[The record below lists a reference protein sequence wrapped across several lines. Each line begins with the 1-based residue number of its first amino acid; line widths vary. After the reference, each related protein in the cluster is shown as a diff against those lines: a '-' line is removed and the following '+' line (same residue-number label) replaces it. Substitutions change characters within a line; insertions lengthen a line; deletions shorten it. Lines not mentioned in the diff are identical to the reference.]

1 MSHSQFHCTGRV
13 YLDLHGLIFETSICY
28 WQDQPG
34 SPCGVVRAAR
44 ATAAALPQHP
54 RRGGEGGSVGQSGPL
69 ERTWT
74 GGGPP
79 QDTSPG
85 LPGALR
91 HLAPPSQCAPPTAPA
106 DQAPQPGRG
115 GSVSALYVCSSA
127 PGHGATL
134 CQILRKSVF
143 RRILPHTARSPRP
156 KTGHYRR
163 HGLRRRTPGTDGSA
177 PVHSKKAR
185 PGRGLPLRGHRGELA
200 VCRNRPRGL

>member
-34 SPCGVVRAAR
+34 SPCGARSPGHRSRRRRNTPAAGVREGRSVSPDRWSAR
-44 ATAAALPQHP
+44 GRGAAAAGHVP
-54 RRGGEGGSVGQSGPL
+54 
-69 ERTWT
+69 
-74 GGGPP
+74 GPP
-79 QDTSPG
+79 RGS
-85 LPGALR
+85 LPPR
-91 HLAPPSQCAPPTAPA
+91 PSSQCAPPTAPA

-156 KTGHYRR
+156 KTGLYRR
-163 HGLRRRTPGTDGSA
+163 HGLRQRTPGTDGSA

>member
-34 SPCGVVRAAR
+34 SPCVVRAQPGPPQPPFRNTPAAGVREGRSVSPDRWSAR
-44 ATAAALPQHP
+44 G
-54 RRGGEGGSVGQSGPL
+54 R
-69 ERTWT
+69 
-74 GGGPP
+74 GGPP